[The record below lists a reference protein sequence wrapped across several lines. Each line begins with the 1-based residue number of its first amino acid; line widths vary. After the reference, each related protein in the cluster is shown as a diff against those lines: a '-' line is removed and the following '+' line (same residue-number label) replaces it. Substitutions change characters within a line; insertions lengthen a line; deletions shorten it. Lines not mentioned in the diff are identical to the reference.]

1 MAWKDNLLPAS
12 FRGVGFEVLDI
23 EDELRRSVAEHERAY
38 VEGTD
43 TEDLGG
49 KGRQVRVQAIFWG
62 DDYETRLQAFL
73 KALETPGDGEL
84 IHPVFGSRRV
94 QLRSSRIYHT
104 ADRPDSA
111 TLSLDFIESRAG
123 QAIFNTTLAAAKP
136 NTATNGA
143 ETSWLAAVN
152 SFRFALPSL
161 KSLLPG
167 AAEALALAEAIDSKV
182 VQIRNITSGY
192 ITSGLGAVNYPTAWM
207 GDIRG
212 LFQAIA
218 DPFRTSALVNQSSS
232 SGPAATATVPARLAA
247 WSAGTE
253 AAAEG
258 VAAGATSTA
267 SFTTLRLSAKGA
279 LAEADALAN
288 AQVRLAAT
296 LSRVELA
303 AAIFSAEIDDT
314 PTLDPNQ
321 VEQIANEARAALQ
334 ASIDDMRTVYDSE
347 HAWAVTEPLKTTA
360 LAVQDAGKAVL
371 VLRPPV
377 MVRAAPVTGNL
388 ALVAF
393 ALYGDYTR
401 WHELARLNPDIVLP
415 NFIRAGQP
423 LSAYAS

>member
-43 TEDLGG
+43 TEDLGA

-104 ADRPDSA
+104 AERPDSA

-123 QAIFNTTLAAAKP
+123 QAFFNTTLAAAKP
-136 NTATNGA
+136 NTATNS
-143 ETSWLAAVN
+143 TDDSWLAAVN

-161 KSLLPG
+161 KALLPG
-167 AAEALALAEAIDSKV
+167 VAEALALAEAIDSKV

-192 ITSGLGAVNYPTAWM
+192 ITSGLGALNYPTAWM

-218 DPFRTSALVNQSSS
+218 DPLRNNALVSQSSN
-232 SGPAATATVPARLAA
+232 SGAAAAGSVPARLAA
-247 WSAGTE
+247 WNSGTD
-253 AAAEG
+253 AAAAA
-258 VAAGATSTA
+258 VAAGATNTA
-267 SFTTLRLSAKGA
+267 SFTTLRLSTEGTLAK
-279 LAEADALAN
+279 ADELAN

-303 AAIFSAEIDDT
+303 AAIFGAEIDDT
-314 PTLDPNQ
+314 PTLDPDQ
-321 VEQIANEARAALQ
+321 VEQITNETRAALQ
-334 ASIDDMRTVYDSE
+334 ASIDDMRAVYDAE

-377 MVRAAPVTGNL
+377 MVRPAPVSGNL

-393 ALYGDYTR
+393 AFYGDYTR
-401 WHELARLNPDIVLP
+401 WYELARLNPDIVLP
-415 NFIRAGQP
+415 NFVKAGR
-423 LSAYAS
+423 LLNAYAS